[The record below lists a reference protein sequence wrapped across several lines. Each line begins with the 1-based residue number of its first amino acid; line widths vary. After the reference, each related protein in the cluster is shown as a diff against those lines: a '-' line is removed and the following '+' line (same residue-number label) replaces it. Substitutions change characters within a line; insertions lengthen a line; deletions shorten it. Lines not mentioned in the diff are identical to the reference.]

1 MTNIQPLYKGGDP
14 SFPLSP
20 KPYYS
25 RIEDKNVDFDA
36 TAIHEYG
43 NNQFVAFRPGFSL
56 QASELNEMQE
66 NFQLQMSLTIS
77 MMHNW
82 ITSGAGHLW
91 MPWKSNS
98 LGGEGGAWD
107 GELPNSTT
115 ETGIGIG
122 GIPDGGHNQEL
133 VVSGP
138 GWRGATP
145 LHPYY
150 SPYQGGGNSKSVQY
164 ISHTSSS
171 VRLAFNPGWWLVE
184 NKGHWNGDD
193 DNTPMPTNISGLK
206 HWIYL
211 KNQIVKDVPTDG
223 NTRYIA
229 VGLNLVTDIT
239 ECGTGT
245 NQDEDLADNAT
256 GIPNSASC
264 GASRYTINFHGD
276 IFGSDNED
284 SAHYVEIPA
293 SPSSGEAWSLN
304 NPDFAIR
311 ENMNPVCVVDTGSA
325 SSSMLSQIRYMN
337 NLLIHKV

>member
-14 SFPLSP
+14 SFPLTP
-20 KPYYS
+20 KPYHS
-25 RIEDKNVDFDA
+25 RTEGKNVNFTDGIENPLFS
-36 TAIHEYG
+36 

-82 ITSGAGHLW
+82 ITSGAGYLW
-91 MPWKSNS
+91 KPWKSNS
-98 LGGEGGAWD
+98 PGGEGGAWD
-107 GELPNSTT
+107 GNPPASTT

-122 GIPDGGHNQEL
+122 GIPDGGHNQDL

-150 SPYQGGGNSKSVQY
+150 SPYQGGGTRQSVRY
-164 ISHTSSS
+164 VSHTSSS
-171 VRLAFNPGWWLVE
+171 VKLEFNPGWWLVE
-184 NKGHWNGDD
+184 DKGHWNGDD
-193 DNTPMPTNISGLK
+193 DNTPMPQNVSGLK

-211 KNQIVKDVPTDG
+211 RNAVEYEVNTNTD
-223 NTRYIA
+223 TRYIT
-229 VGLNLVTDIT
+229 VGLNLITDHI

-245 NQDEDLADNAT
+245 DQDEQLADNAT
-256 GIPNSASC
+256 GLPNSASC
-264 GASRYTINFHGD
+264 GASRYSVNFLGD
-276 IFGSDNED
+276 ID
-284 SAHYVEIPA
+284 S
-293 SPSSGEAWSLN
+293 SSGASHVAIPESEWSLN
-304 NPDFAIR
+304 DTDFAIR
-311 ENMNPVCVVDTGSA
+311 ENMNPVCVIDTGSPNN
-325 SSSMLSQIRYMN
+325 SQLAEIRYMN